1 MLLGDMK
8 EEGGP
13 NDPFKI
19 GRVCKP
25 GEKEVTEKVNNV
37 SHYDNTKLT

>member
-13 NDPFKI
+13 
-19 GRVCKP
+19 
-25 GEKEVTEKVNNV
+25 
-37 SHYDNTKLT
+37 